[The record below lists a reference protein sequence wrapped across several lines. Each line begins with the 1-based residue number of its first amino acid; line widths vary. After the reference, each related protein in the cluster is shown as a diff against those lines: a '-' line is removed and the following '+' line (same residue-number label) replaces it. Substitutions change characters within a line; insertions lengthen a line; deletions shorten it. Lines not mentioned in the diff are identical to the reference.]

1 MNSKLE
7 LRNEAVRLAVN
18 VKDGTSE
25 NVIEVSR
32 KIETYILGD
41 AELPEYFDTQ
51 KNLQEMFAT
60 MSRTNS
66 FCKGVKDYENSEKK
80 AETTDKTQP
89 N

>member
-18 VKDGTSE
+18 VKDVTSE

-51 KNLQEMFAT
+51 KNLQ
-60 MSRTNS
+60 
-66 FCKGVKDYENSEKK
+66 
-80 AETTDKTQP
+80 
-89 N
+89 